1 MSAVDTE
8 QLSGYSL
15 GMYSTWLW
23 CRPFRLLFD
32 AGEGVAA
39 RLLNSVFGIRQVF
52 LSHGHLDH
60 LGGLPTLVNIRNTG
74 MGEHE
79 LPLTVYHPAGD
90 ALVAAMRRYIASSQR
105 ALAYE
110 LSWQPLRA
118 GQRVEVDELRVIEP
132 FATAHG
138 QPTLTLGYRLLESR
152 TRLRP
157 ELAGRSQAEIKAL
170 AGAQGREAV
179 SQSFEHPLMVYG
191 GDGLSPAPELLA
203 GADLAVLEA
212 TFADPA
218 DRERP
223 NHATVDEAVAAAAA
237 GEVKALA
244 LIHGSVRYRLADMR
258 RAVRTSIKRHGLTAP
273 VRLLWRERWVEV

>member
-1 MSAVDTE
+1 MSAVDPG

-32 AGEGVAA
+32 AGEGVAT
-39 RLLNSVFGIRQVF
+39 RLHNSVFGIRQVF

-79 LPLTVYHPAGD
+79 LPLAVYHPDGD
-90 ALVAAMRRYIASSQR
+90 DLVAAMRRYIEGSQR

-110 LSWQPLRA
+110 LSWRPLRP
-118 GQRVEVDELRVIEP
+118 GQRVEVDELRTMAP
-132 FATAHG
+132 FATEHG
-138 QPTLTLGYRLLESR
+138 QPTLTLGYRLLERR
-152 TRLRP
+152 TRLKP
-157 ELAGRSQAEIKAL
+157 ELAGRSQAEVRAM
-170 AGAQGREAV
+170 ATAQGREAV
-179 SQSFEHPLMVYG
+179 SESFEHPLIVYG
-191 GDGLSPAPELLA
+191 GDGLSPPPEQLA
-203 GADLAVLEA
+203 GADLAILEA

-223 NHATVDEAVAAAAA
+223 NHATIDEAVAAAAA

-244 LIHGSVRYRLADMR
+244 LIHGSVRYRLNDMR
-258 RAVRTSIKRHGLTAP
+258 RAARASIARHGLTAP